1 MAYPNYF
8 GGYPQAQ
15 GGFYPPPMQDHLTQ
29 LRQQQYAP
37 PMMQQ
42 AAAQPQQADNDI
54 TWVQGEEGAK
64 GYLVAPGKSKL
75 LMDSENPVFFI
86 KSVDVSGMPHPLRIF
101 DYTERTGGAVQKQ
114 APEDVKYARQSDL
127 DDLKAKVLELSA
139 LIQEKEEPE
148 NAEPSV

>member
-1 MAYPNYF
+1 MAYPTFY

-15 GGFYPPPMQDHLTQ
+15 GGYYPPPMQDHLAQ
-29 LRQQQYAP
+29 LRQQQYQP
-37 PMMQQ
+37 PMMQP
-42 AAAQPQQADNDI
+42 AVPAQQSDNDI

-101 DYTERTGGAVQKQ
+101 DYTERTGERAAKPVL
-114 APEDVKYARQSDL
+114 EDVKYARQSDL